1 MISIDIS
8 KSKRYN
14 LNKASDSV
22 ATIDKDYLI
31 TFERNKFRFS
41 MQGGEL
47 AEKLTNALEHGFAV
61 IKPLS
66 SMSGRDLPLKLCIFS
81 MNRDFGIVQRKK
93 DKEVM
98 YLLDSSNVSSRQ
110 EPFNDFFMVGASLV
124 GYDMFGDNL
133 SSIIKANENT
143 EGADSVPMY
152 LFTLPVPFGY
162 CLYDSCLVV
171 FCSLFVNLPSEVVRR
186 KLSKDFKLIDLSN
199 ADAVSEYIHKEFS
212 KCKNEVIK

>member
-1 MISIDIS
+1 MINVDIS
-8 KSKRYN
+8 KSKRYS

-31 TFERNKFRFS
+31 SLEHNKFCFS
-41 MQGGEL
+41 AQGEL
-47 AEKLTNALEHGFAV
+47 TEKLTNALEHGFAV
-61 IKPLS
+61 KSLS
-66 SMSGRDLPLKLCIFS
+66 SVSGRELPLKLCIFS
-81 MNRDFGIVQRKK
+81 MSRDFGVVQRK

-98 YLLDSSNVSSRQ
+98 YLLDSSNVSNKQ
-110 EPFNDFFMVGASLV
+110 ELFNDFFMVGASLV

-133 SSIIKANENT
+133 FSTIKASENT

-171 FCSLFVNLPSEVVRR
+171 FCSLFVNLPREVVNR
-186 KLSKDFKLIDLSN
+186 KLSKDFNLIDLSN
-199 ADAVSEYIHKEFS
+199 ANTVLEYIHKEFS
-212 KCKNEVIK
+212 KCENEVIK

>member
-14 LNKASDSV
+14 LDKASHSV

-31 TFERNKFRFS
+31 NFERNKFCFS
-41 MQGGEL
+41 AQGEL
-47 AEKLTNALEHGFAV
+47 TEKITNTLEHGFAV
-61 IKPLS
+61 KPLS
-66 SMSGRDLPLKLCIFS
+66 SMSERDLPLKLCIFS
-81 MNRDFGIVQRKK
+81 MNRGFGIVQRK
-93 DKEVM
+93 DREVM

-186 KLSKDFKLIDLSN
+186 KLSNDFNLIDLSN
-199 ADAVSEYIHKEFS
+199 ANKVSEYIHKEFS
-212 KCKNEVIK
+212 ECENEVVK

>member
-1 MISIDIS
+1 MVSIDTS
-8 KSKRYN
+8 KSKRYD
-14 LNKASDSV
+14 LNKVSDSV
-22 ATIDKDYLI
+22 ATVDKDYLMS
-31 TFERNKFRFS
+31 FERNKFCFS
-41 MQGGEL
+41 AHGEL
-47 AEKLTNALEHGFAV
+47 VGKLYSALEHGFAV
-61 IKPLS
+61 KPLS

-81 MNRDFGIVQRKK
+81 MNRDFGVVHKK
-93 DKEVM
+93 GKGAM
-98 YLLDSSNVSSRQ
+98 YLLDSSNVSSKQ

-171 FCSLFVNLPSEVVRR
+171 FCSLFVNLPSEVVSR
-186 KLSKDFKLIDLSN
+186 KLSKDFNLIDLSN
-199 ADAVSEYIHKEFS
+199 ADTVSEYIHKEFS
-212 KCKNEVIK
+212 ECENEVIK

>member
-1 MISIDIS
+1 MINVDVS

-31 TFERNKFRFS
+31 TFERNKFCFS
-41 MQGGEL
+41 MQGEL
-47 AEKLTNALEHGFAV
+47 TEKLTTALEHGFAV
-61 IKPLS
+61 KPLS
-66 SMSGRDLPLKLCIFS
+66 SVSGRDLPLKLCIFS

-98 YLLDSSNVSSRQ
+98 YLLCWSNGAGRQ
-110 EPFNDFFMVGASLV
+110 ERFNDFCMVGAALV
-124 GYDMFGDNL
+124 GYEMFGDNL

-152 LFTLPVPFGY
+152 LFTIPVPFGY

-171 FCSLFVNLPSEVVRR
+171 FCSLFVNLPSEVVSR
-186 KLSKDFKLIDLSN
+186 KLSKGFSLIDLSN
-199 ADAVSEYIHKEFS
+199 ADKVSEYIYREFF
-212 KCKNEVIK
+212 KHKNEAVK

>member
-8 KSKRYN
+8 KSKRYS

-31 TFERNKFRFS
+31 TFKPNKFCFS
-41 MQGGEL
+41 AHGEL
-47 AEKLTNALEHGFAV
+47 TEKLTNALEYGYSV
-61 IKPLS
+61 KSLS
-66 SMSGRDLPLKLCIFS
+66 SVSGRDLPLKLCIFS
-81 MNRDFGIVQRKK
+81 MNRDFGIVQRK
-93 DKEVM
+93 DREVM
-98 YLLDSSNVSSRQ
+98 YLLDSNNVSSKQ
-110 EPFNDFFMVGASLV
+110 EPFNDYFMVGASLV

-171 FCSLFVNLPSEVVRR
+171 FCSLFVNLSSEVVSR
-186 KLSKDFKLIDLSN
+186 KLSKDFNLIDLSN
-199 ADAVSEYIHKEFS
+199 ADAVSEYIYKEFS
-212 KCKNEVIK
+212 KYENEVIK

>member
-1 MISIDIS
+1 MISIDMS

-31 TFERNKFRFS
+31 TFERNKFCFS
-41 MQGGEL
+41 MQGEL
-47 AEKLTNALEHGFAV
+47 TEKLTTALEHGFAV
-61 IKPLS
+61 KPLS
-66 SMSGRDLPLKLCIFS
+66 SVSGRDLPLKLCIFS

-93 DKEVM
+93 DKEIM

-110 EPFNDFFMVGASLV
+110 ELFNDFFMVGAALV
-124 GYDMFGDNL
+124 GYEMFGDNL

-212 KCKNEVIK
+212 KCKNEVTK

>member
-1 MISIDIS
+1 MINVDIS
-8 KSKRYN
+8 KSNRYS

-31 TFERNKFRFS
+31 ALEHNKFCFS
-41 MQGGEL
+41 AHGEL
-47 AEKLTNALEHGFAV
+47 TEKLTNAIEHGFAV
-61 IKPLS
+61 KPLS

-81 MNRDFGIVQRKK
+81 MNRDFGIVQRK
-93 DKEVM
+93 DREVM
-98 YLLDSSNVSSRQ
+98 YLLDSSNVSSKQ

-133 SSIIKANENT
+133 FSTIKASGNT

-171 FCSLFVNLPSEVVRR
+171 FCSLFVNLPSEVVSR
-186 KLSKDFKLIDLSN
+186 KLSKDFNLIDLSN
-199 ADAVSEYIHKEFS
+199 ADTVSEYIHKEFS
-212 KCKNEVIK
+212 KCKNEVMK

>member
-1 MISIDIS
+1 MISVDIS

-22 ATIDKDYLI
+22 ATIDRDYLM
-31 TFERNKFRFS
+31 TFERNKFCFS
-41 MQGGEL
+41 AHGEL
-47 AEKLTNALEHGFAV
+47 TEKLTNALEHGFAV
-61 IKPLS
+61 KPLS

-81 MNRDFGIVQRKK
+81 MNRDFGIVQRK
-93 DKEVM
+93 DREVM

-110 EPFNDFFMVGASLV
+110 EPFNDFFTVGASLV

-143 EGADSVPMY
+143 EGAECAPMY

-186 KLSKDFKLIDLSN
+186 KLSEGFNLLDLSN
-199 ADAVSEYIHKEFS
+199 ADTVSEYIHKEFS
-212 KCKNEVIK
+212 ECENEVIK

>member
-22 ATIDKDYLI
+22 ATVDKDYLMS
-31 TFERNKFRFS
+31 FEHNKFCFS
-41 MQGGEL
+41 AHGEL
-47 AEKLTNALEHGFAV
+47 TEKLTNALEHGFAV
-61 IKPLS
+61 KPLS
-66 SMSGRDLPLKLCIFS
+66 SVSRRYLPLKLCIFS
-81 MNRDFGIVQRKK
+81 MNRDFGIVQRK
-93 DKEVM
+93 DREVM

-110 EPFNDFFMVGASLV
+110 EPFSDFFMVGASLV

-133 SSIIKANENT
+133 SSIIKASENT
-143 EGADSVPMY
+143 EGAERAPMY

-171 FCSLFVNLPSEVVRR
+171 FCSLFVNLPSEVVSR
-186 KLSKDFKLIDLSN
+186 KLSKGFSLIDLSN
-199 ADAVSEYIHKEFS
+199 ADTVSEYIHKEFFRH
-212 KCKNEVIK
+212 KNEVVK

>member
-8 KSKRYN
+8 KSKRYS
-14 LNKASDSV
+14 LNKVSDSV

-31 TFERNKFRFS
+31 TFERNKFCFS
-41 MQGGEL
+41 AQGEL
-47 AEKLTNALEHGFAV
+47 TEKLANTLEHRFAV
-61 IKPLS
+61 KPLS

-81 MNRDFGIVQRKK
+81 MNKDFGIVYRKK
-93 DKEVM
+93 DGEVM
-98 YLLDSSNVSSRQ
+98 HLLDSSNVSSRQ

-124 GYDMFGDNL
+124 GYDMFGENL

-143 EGADSVPMY
+143 EGADLVPMY
-152 LFTLPVPFGY
+152 LFTIPVPFGY

-186 KLSKDFKLIDLSN
+186 KLSEGFNLLDLFK
-199 ADAVSEYIHKEFS
+199 ADIVSKYIHKEFS
-212 KCKNEVIK
+212 KYENEVIK

>member
-8 KSKRYN
+8 KSKRYD
-14 LNKASDSV
+14 LNKLSSSV
-22 ATIDKDYLI
+22 ATVDKDYLMS
-31 TFERNKFRFS
+31 FEHNKFCFS
-41 MQGGEL
+41 AHGEL
-47 AEKLTNALEHGFAV
+47 VEKLNNALEHGFAV
-61 IKPLS
+61 KPLPS
-66 SMSGRDLPLKLCIFS
+66 VGGRDLPLKLCIFS
-81 MNRDFGIVQRKK
+81 MNRDFGVVQRK
-93 DKEVM
+93 DKEAM
-98 YLLDSSNVSSRQ
+98 YLLDSSDVSSRK

-133 SSIIKANENT
+133 FSIIKANENT

-186 KLSKDFKLIDLSN
+186 KLSEGFNLLDLSN
-199 ADAVSEYIHKEFS
+199 GDTVSEYIHKEFS
-212 KCKNEVIK
+212 ECENEVIK

>member
-1 MISIDIS
+1 MISVDIS

-31 TFERNKFRFS
+31 TFERDKFYFS
-41 MQGGEL
+41 AQGEL
-47 AEKLTNALEHGFAV
+47 TEKLTNALEYGFAV
-61 IKPLS
+61 KPLS

-81 MNRDFGIVQRKK
+81 MNRDFGVVQRKE

-110 EPFNDFFMVGASLV
+110 EPFNDFFMIGASLV
-124 GYDMFGDNL
+124 GYDMFGENL
-133 SSIIKANENT
+133 SSIIKADENT

-171 FCSLFVNLPSEVVRR
+171 FCSLFVNLPNEVVSR
-186 KLSKDFKLIDLSN
+186 KLSKGFSLIDLSN
-199 ADAVSEYIHKEFS
+199 ADKVSGYIHKEFS
-212 KCKNEVIK
+212 RCKNEVVK

>member
-14 LNKASDSV
+14 LNKVSDSV

-31 TFERNKFRFS
+31 NFERDKFCFS
-41 MQGGEL
+41 AQGEL
-47 AEKLTNALEHGFAV
+47 IEKLTNALEYGFAV
-61 IKPLS
+61 KPLS

-81 MNRDFGIVQRKK
+81 MNRDFGIVQRK
-93 DKEVM
+93 DREVM

-133 SSIIKANENT
+133 SSLIKANENT

-171 FCSLFVNLPSEVVRR
+171 FCSLFVNLPSEVVSR
-186 KLSKDFKLIDLSN
+186 KLSKDFNLVSLPN
-199 ADAVSEYIHKEFS
+199 ATTGSEYICREFS
-212 KCKNEVIK
+212 KYENEVIK

>member
-1 MISIDIS
+1 MISIDMS

-31 TFERNKFRFS
+31 TFERNKFCFS
-41 MQGGEL
+41 MQGEL
-47 AEKLTNALEHGFAV
+47 TEKLTTALEHGFAV
-61 IKPLS
+61 KPLS
-66 SMSGRDLPLKLCIFS
+66 SVSGRDLPLKLCIFS

-110 EPFNDFFMVGASLV
+110 EPFNDFFMVGAALV
-124 GYDMFGDNL
+124 GYEMFGDNL

-171 FCSLFVNLPSEVVRR
+171 FCSLFVNLPSEVVHR
-186 KLSKDFKLIDLSN
+186 KLSKDFNLVSLPN
-199 ADAVSEYIHKEFS
+199 ATTGSEYICREFF
-212 KCKNEVIK
+212 KHKNEVIK